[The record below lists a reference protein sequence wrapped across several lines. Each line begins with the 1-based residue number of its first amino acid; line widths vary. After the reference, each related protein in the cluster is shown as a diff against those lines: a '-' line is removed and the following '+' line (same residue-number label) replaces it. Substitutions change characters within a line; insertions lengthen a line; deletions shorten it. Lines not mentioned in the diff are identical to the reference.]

1 MAPLNTSKLISVS
14 ITPHNLV
21 SISND
26 IIENLK
32 SGVQG
37 SGDGSILNGG
47 GIKIEHKVP
56 VVLFLKLEQHFLKSG
71 LRIKDNR
78 LYSGSAEVNEVGNYV
93 WILDK

>member
-1 MAPLNTSKLISVS
+1 MPELKTREFLSEKVKVGAFKIPSKLISVS

-21 SISND
+21 SIGND

-47 GIKIEHKVP
+47 GNKNRAQGSRGAVSKVRAT
-56 VVLFLKLEQHFLKSG
+56 FFK
-71 LRIKDNR
+71 
-78 LYSGSAEVNEVGNYV
+78 V
-93 WILDK
+93 WSVAN